1 MFVKNESNILFDAFK
16 TSMVASLFF
25 YVWGFVF
32 LYLYGE
38 KSLRDFHIALFAQA
52 QSSKYVVFFFF
63 FLSNSVNFNIWN
75 TI

>member
-1 MFVKNESNILFDAFK
+1 MQITFVKNESNILFDFHGYK
-16 TSMVASLFF
+16 FVF

-32 LYLYGE
+32 LYVYGE

-63 FLSNSVNFNIWN
+63 SFK
-75 TI
+75 

>member
-32 LYLYGE
+32 LYVYGE

-52 QSSKYVVFFFF
+52 QSSK
-63 FLSNSVNFNIWN
+63 
-75 TI
+75 